1 MGEESLWEEKAEGP
15 WGIKG
20 MMIRRIVEW
29 SWKADSGYTLNCIK
43 TWRWNFEF

>member
-1 MGEESLWEEKAEGP
+1 MGEKSLWEEKAEGP

-29 SWKADSGYTLNCIK
+29 S
-43 TWRWNFEF
+43 